1 MTFEDG
7 TYIVG
12 IEKEYEQYNF
22 SKVKT
27 INGVDI
33 EEIRTK
39 LKGIISGDN
48 KYNVDYRIDNYI
60 NDLDYLVGLKIISNV
75 NNVDILLEKDE
86 NEFCVNFNSKISRNF
101 VIEKIEDEGSSE
113 FNEYQETKKQELIK
127 IIENSVGKE
136 KEKLE
141 KYLKK
146 YQKKFYK
153 L

>member
-146 YQKKFYK
+146 ISKKI